1 MALFVA
7 HYARPHTEILTVP
20 YPAVSFPYPVYKPLP
35 PAFRVPK
42 LSTSVDPVAAEHDWH
57 GDYRDPDH
65 ASKVSRR

>member
-1 MALFVA
+1 MINRPPA
-7 HYARPHTEILTVP
+7 HGNPDTPYGG